1 MKLSFLD
8 GRIGGV
14 IYFEDVKIGLIAVSV
29 DYPATNV
36 VKYSRF
42 SEMIQLSAPQGND
55 YN

>member
-1 MKLSFLD
+1 MELFFLE

-14 IYFEDVKIGLIAVSV
+14 IYFEDIKFGLIAVSE

-42 SEMIQLSAPQGND
+42 SEMIQLSAPQGKD